1 MPPIHAPLQAFNRG
15 EVGAESLA
23 RIDLDRMRLSAETQV
38 NWLPRTLGAMRLR
51 PGLGYT
57 ASIKDHAFAVMIPF
71 IFSATDTALLECT
84 PGYLRPLV
92 SGAPITRASVSTA
105 ITDGT
110 FSTGSGWTTGGDANG
125 VATFTGVLTMAAPSI
140 DSSVTVTTS
149 ASVAGGDQATE
160 HAVRVV
166 VQRGIVRFRV
176 GTTSGG
182 TDLIASTDLG
192 RGVHSLAFTPNAA
205 TVYFQFECLVPRQVL
220 VTSIAIE
227 AAGELALEANWNA
240 AELRLL
246 RWSQSGD
253 VIFLAEK
260 SYQQRKIERRSTR
273 SWSLVWYEPEDGPFQ
288 GYPTDRRVKLSTSV
302 GTGNG
307 TLTASRPFFQST
319 HVGALFRIFTPGY
332 NLPFD
337 ISTDNT
343 FSPPI
348 RVTGVGSARTISISV
363 GGTWSGTVTLQESYD
378 SEDAG
383 FADVSTKT
391 FTSNTT
397 TTYAN
402 SSDNS
407 IVWMRIGFKS
417 GDYASG
423 TATVTLTFGAGG
435 APAATTT
442 RRGRTSSDETSRSAS
457 SGGRAGICR
466 ILSVTNATTATMEV
480 LSYFSSSLPSPDW
493 YEGEWSDTLGW
504 PSSVTFHEGRLFWG
518 GRDRIWGSVSDAY
531 ASFDPGVEGDAG
543 PIQRSI
549 GFGPVAIIN
558 WLLPLSRLMIG
569 SESSEV
575 AIRSSSFDEPLT
587 PTNFTLKD
595 VSTYG
600 SARVA
605 AQKIDQHGVFVDRGK
620 QRLMELAY
628 QLENNDFRARD
639 LTLLNPNLNLG
650 NPIVQVVVQR
660 QPDTR
665 IHCIRDD
672 GTVAVLVYEPHE
684 EVICWFRI
692 ETDGVIESAAVLP
705 GEAEDEVYYA
715 VQRTINGV
723 TKRYLEKFAR
733 EDETGNVVL
742 NKMADSF
749 ITYTGVSTAT
759 ITGLSHLEGETVVA
773 WGNTKDLGT
782 YTVSGGQIT
791 LSEAVTNAVVGLGYQ
806 ARYKSTKLAY
816 GAAMGTALNQKKRV
830 DHIGVVLHETHKA
843 GLQYGPDFDTLDDLP
858 LMEDGA
864 ETGTDEFWPHYD
876 KAMIEFNGTWDT
888 DSRLCLVANAPRP
901 CMVLGAVV
909 SLATHDKG

>member
-15 EVGAESLA
+15 EVGPESLA

-57 ASIKDHAFAVMIPF
+57 ATTKDNAFAVNIPF

-84 PGYLRPLV
+84 PGYMRPMLD
-92 SGAPITRASVSTA
+92 GAPITRASVATS
-105 ITDGT
+105 ISNGT
-110 FSTGSGWTTGGDANG
+110 FTNATGWTSGGDAG
-125 VATFTGVLTMAAPSI
+125 GTTTFTGVLTMAAPSI
-140 DSSVTVTTS
+140 DSSVTVTGST
-149 ASVAGGDQATE
+149 SVAGGDQATE

-166 VQRGIVRFRV
+166 VERGVVRFRV

-205 TVYFQFECLVPRQVL
+205 TVYFQFECLLPRQVK

-227 AAGELALEANWNA
+227 AAGELALEADWDA
-240 AELRLL
+240 TELRLL
-246 RWSQSGD
+246 RWAQSGD
-253 VIFLAEK
+253 VVFLAEK
-260 SYQQRKIERRSTR
+260 SYQQRKIERRATR

-288 GYPTDRRVKLSTSV
+288 GYPTDRRVKLSASV

-307 TLTASRPFFQST
+307 TLTASRPFFKST
-319 HVGALFRIFTPGY
+319 HVGSLFRVFTPGY
-332 NLPFD
+332 NHSFN

-348 RVTGVGSARTISISV
+348 RVTGVGTARTISIAV
-363 GGTWSGTVTLQESYD
+363 GGTWAGTVTLQESYD
-378 SEDAG
+378 SEDTG
-383 FADVSTKT
+383 YADVSTKT

-402 SSDNS
+402 SSDNA
-407 IVWMRIGFKS
+407 VTWMRIGFKA
-417 GDYASG
+417 GGYTSG

-442 RRGRTSSDETSRSAS
+442 RRGRTSSESTSRSS
-457 SGGRAGICR
+457 VTGGRAGVCR
-466 ILSVTNATTATMEV
+466 ILTVTNSTTATMEV
-480 LSYFSSSLPSPDW
+480 MSYFSSNLPTPDW
-493 YEGEWSDTLGW
+493 YEGEWSETLGW

-518 GRDRIWGSVSDAY
+518 GRDRVWGSVSDAY
-531 ASFDPGVEGDAG
+531 SSFDPEVEGDAG

-575 AIRSSSFDEPLT
+575 SIRSSSFDEPLT
-587 PTNFTLKD
+587 PTNFTMKD

-605 AQKIDQHGVFVDRGK
+605 AQKIDQAGVFVDRGK
-620 QRLMELAY
+620 QRLMGMSY
-628 QLENNDFRARD
+628 KIENNDFHARD
-639 LTLLNPNLNLG
+639 LTLLNPNLNL
-650 NPIVQVVVQR
+650 NNAIVQVVVQR

-665 IHCIRDD
+665 IHCIRND
-672 GTVAVLVYEPHE
+672 GTVAVLVYEPDE
-684 EVICWFRI
+684 EVICWWRI
-692 ETDGVIESAAVLP
+692 ETDGLVESAAILP
-705 GEAEDEVYYA
+705 GEAEDEVYYT
-715 VQRTINGV
+715 VKRTINGV

-733 EDETGNVVL
+733 EDETGEVAL

-749 ITYTGVSTAT
+749 ITYTGASTAT
-759 ITGLSHLEGETVVA
+759 ITGLTHLEGETVVA
-773 WGNTKDLGT
+773 WGNTKYLGT
-782 YTVSGGQIT
+782 YTVASGQIT
-791 LSEAVTNAVVGLGYQ
+791 LSEAVTNAVVGLSYQ
-806 ARYKSTKLAY
+806 ATYKSTKLAY
-816 GAAMGTALNQKKRV
+816 GAAMGTALTQKKRI

-843 GLQYGPDFDTLDDLP
+843 GLQYGPDFDNLDDLP
-858 LMEDGA
+858 LMEDGV
-864 ETGTDEFWPHYD
+864 ETASTEFWDHYD
-876 KAMIEFNGTWDT
+876 APMFEFNGTWNT
-888 DSRLCLVANAPRP
+888 DARLCLVANAPKP
-901 CMVLGAVV
+901 CTLLGVVV
-909 SLATHDKG
+909 SMATHDKG